1 MSLLDKTFQE
11 TLELILTKGYKKED
25 RTGTGTISFPG
36 VMIRHDM
43 SDGYPLLTLRTV
55 PFKSAAIELEGFIK
69 GITSKQWYKER
80 GCNYW
85 NQWCN
90 PQVVPYGTDD
100 DTKKKMEECDD
111 LGEIY
116 GKQWRDFHDP
126 YCLVGEQDNH
136 GTGYKPE
143 RRLGHQGLDQLKE
156 VVDTLKSNPNSRRM
170 LCSAW
175 NPLALEHMALPPCH
189 FAWQVNVTDGKLN
202 LFYYMRSV
210 DFVLGNDL
218 NTYGLL
224 LHLLAKESNLKE
236 GMLVGFFADAHIY
249 LNHIDG
255 IKELL
260 SRDATSSLPTI
271 KTDNF
276 KSIYD
281 WQYSDTIL
289 LDYEPLPSVKFK
301 VAV

>member
-1 MSLLDKTFQE
+1 MSFLDKTFQE
-11 TLELILTKGYKKED
+11 NLELILTKGYKKED

-36 VMIRHDM
+36 IMIRHDM
-43 SDGYPLLTLRTV
+43 SDGYPLLTLRKV

-90 PQVVPYGTDD
+90 PQEVAYGTDD

-111 LGEIY
+111 LGKIY
-116 GKQWRDFHDP
+116 GYQWRNFKG
-126 YCLVGEQDNH
+126 V
-136 GTGYKPE
+136 
-143 RRLGHQGLDQLKE
+143 DQLKNI
-156 VVDTLKSNPNSRRM
+156 VNTLKKDTNNRRM
-170 LCSAW
+170 VCSAW
-175 NPLALEHMALPPCH
+175 APDQLNEMALPPCH

-260 SRDATSSLPTI
+260 NRNVTGKLPTI

-281 WQYSDTIL
+281 WQYNDTIL
-289 LDYEPLPSVKFK
+289 LDYEPLPSVKFN

>member
-43 SDGYPLLTLRTV
+43 SEGYPLLTLRTV

-90 PQVVPYGTDD
+90 PKVVPYGTDD

-116 GKQWRDFHDP
+116 GSQWRNFQDP
-126 YCLVGEQDNH
+126 QNLYGSTV
-136 GTGYKPE
+136 K
-143 RRLGHQGLDQLKE
+143 DQLKE

-260 SRDATSSLPTI
+260 SRNATGNLPTI

-289 LDYEPLPSVKFK
+289 CDYNPLPSVKFK

>member
-1 MSLLDKTFQE
+1 MSFLDKTFQE
-11 TLELILTKGYKKED
+11 NLELILTKGYKKED

-43 SDGYPLLTLRTV
+43 SDGYPLLTLRKV

-90 PQVVPYGTDD
+90 PQQVAYGTDD

-111 LGEIY
+111 LGKIY
-116 GKQWRDFHDP
+116 GYQWRNFKG
-126 YCLVGEQDNH
+126 V
-136 GTGYKPE
+136 
-143 RRLGHQGLDQLKE
+143 DQLKNI
-156 VVDTLKSNPNSRRM
+156 VNTLKKDTNNRRM
-170 LCSAW
+170 VCSAW
-175 NPLALEHMALPPCH
+175 APDQLNEMALPPCH

-260 SRDATSSLPTI
+260 SRNATSDLPTI
-271 KTDNF
+271 ETYNF

-289 LDYEPLPSVKFK
+289 HDYNPLSSIKFK

>member
-1 MSLLDKTFQE
+1 MSNLDKTFQE

-43 SDGYPLLTLRTV
+43 SEGYPLLTLRTV

-116 GKQWRDFHDP
+116 GKQWRDFHDVTYP
-126 YCLVGEQDNH
+126 WGGEH
-136 GTGYKPE
+136 K
-143 RRLGHQGLDQLKE
+143 DQLKD

-175 NPLALEHMALPPCH
+175 NPLALNHMALPPCH

-260 SRDATSSLPTI
+260 SRNTMGNLPTI

-289 LDYEPLPSVKFK
+289 LDYEPLPSVKFN

>member
-43 SDGYPLLTLRTV
+43 LDGYPLLTLRAV

-100 DTKKKMEECDD
+100 DAKKKMEECDD

-116 GKQWRDFHDP
+116 GKQWRDFHDVTYP
-126 YCLVGEQDNH
+126 WGGEH
-136 GTGYKPE
+136 K
-143 RRLGHQGLDQLKE
+143 DQLKD

>member
-1 MSLLDKTFQE
+1 MSNLDKTFKE
-11 TLELILTKGYKKED
+11 NLELILTNGYKKED

-43 SDGYPLLTLRTV
+43 SEGYPLLTLRKV

-90 PQVVPYGTDD
+90 PQVVSYGTDA

-116 GKQWRDFHDP
+116 GKQWRDFHDVTYP
-126 YCLVGEQDNH
+126 WGGEH
-136 GTGYKPE
+136 K
-143 RRLGHQGLDQLKE
+143 DQLKD
-156 VVDTLKSNPNSRRM
+156 VIDTLKSNPNSRRM

>member
-1 MSLLDKTFQE
+1 MSNLDKTFQE
-11 TLELILTKGYKKED
+11 NLELILTNGYKKED

-43 SDGYPLLTLRTV
+43 SEGYPLLTLRKV

-100 DTKKKMEECDD
+100 DAKKKMEECDD

-116 GKQWRDFHDP
+116 GKQWRDFHDVTYP
-126 YCLVGEQDNH
+126 WGGEH
-136 GTGYKPE
+136 K
-143 RRLGHQGLDQLKE
+143 DQLKD

-260 SRDATSSLPTI
+260 SRNTMGNLPTI

-289 LDYEPLPSVKFK
+289 LDYEPLPSVKFD

>member
-1 MSLLDKTFQE
+1 MSRLDKTFQE
-11 TLELILTKGYKKED
+11 TLDLILTKGYKKQD
-25 RTGTGTISFPG
+25 RTGIGTISFPG

-43 SDGYPLLTLRTV
+43 SEGYPLLTLRTV

-116 GKQWRDFHDP
+116 GSQWRNFQDP
-126 YCLVGEQDNH
+126 QNLYESTV
-136 GTGYKPE
+136 K
-143 RRLGHQGLDQLKE
+143 DQLKD

-175 NPLALEHMALPPCH
+175 NPLALNHMALPPCH

-224 LHLLAKESNLKE
+224 LHLLAKQSNLKE

-260 SRDATSSLPTI
+260 NRNATSDLPTI
-271 KTDNF
+271 ETDNF

-289 LDYEPLPSVKFK
+289 CNYNPLPSVKFK

>member
-43 SDGYPLLTLRTV
+43 SEGYPLLTLRTV

-90 PQVVPYGTDD
+90 PKVIPYGTDD

-116 GKQWRDFHDP
+116 GSQWRNFQDP
-126 YCLVGEQDNH
+126 QNLYGSTV
-136 GTGYKPE
+136 K
-143 RRLGHQGLDQLKE
+143 DQLKD

-260 SRDATSSLPTI
+260 SRNATGNLPTI

-276 KSIYD
+276 KSIYN

-289 LDYEPLPSVKFK
+289 CDYNPLPSVKFK

>member
-1 MSLLDKTFQE
+1 MSKLDKIFQE
-11 TLELILTKGYKKED
+11 NLELILTSGSKKED

-36 VMIRHDM
+36 IMIRHDM
-43 SDGYPLLTLRTV
+43 SDGYPLLTLRQV

-69 GITSKQWYKER
+69 GITSKRWYKER

-90 PQVVPYGTDD
+90 PKVVPYGTDSD
-100 DTKKKMEECDD
+100 AKKRMEECDD
-111 LGEIY
+111 LGKIY

-126 YCLVGEQDNH
+126 SADFSVFNGV
-136 GTGYKPE
+136 
-143 RRLGHQGLDQLKE
+143 DQLKN
-156 VVDTLKSNPNSRRM
+156 VVDTLKSNPSSRRM

-175 NPLALEHMALPPCH
+175 NPLALEDMALPPCH
-189 FAWQVNVTDGKLN
+189 FAWQVNVTDSKLN

-236 GMLVGFFADAHIY
+236 GMLIGFFADAHIY
-249 LNHIDG
+249 LNHLNG
-255 IKELL
+255 VKEILN
-260 SRDATSSLPTI
+260 RNSSVNLPSI
-271 KTDNF
+271 KTDRF
-276 KSIYD
+276 TSIYD
-281 WQYSDTIL
+281 WQYNDTIL
-289 LDYEPLPSVKFK
+289 LDYNPQPSIKFV

>member
-1 MSLLDKTFQE
+1 MSFLDKTFQE
-11 TLELILTKGYKKED
+11 NLELILTKGYKKED

-43 SDGYPLLTLRTV
+43 SDGYPLLTLRKV

-90 PQVVPYGTDD
+90 PQEVAYGTDD

-111 LGEIY
+111 LGKIY
-116 GKQWRDFHDP
+116 GYQWRNFKG
-126 YCLVGEQDNH
+126 V
-136 GTGYKPE
+136 
-143 RRLGHQGLDQLKE
+143 DQLKNI
-156 VVDTLKSNPNSRRM
+156 VNTLKKDTNNRRM
-170 LCSAW
+170 VCSAW
-175 NPLALEHMALPPCH
+175 APDQLNEMALPPCH

-249 LNHIDG
+249 NNHLDG

-260 SRDATSSLPTI
+260 NRNATGKLPTI

-289 LDYEPLPSVKFK
+289 LDYEPLPSVKFN

>member
-1 MSLLDKTFQE
+1 MSFLDKTFQE
-11 TLELILTKGYKKED
+11 NLELILTKGYKKED

-43 SDGYPLLTLRTV
+43 SDGYPLLTLRKV

-90 PQVVPYGTDD
+90 PQEVAYGTDD

-111 LGEIY
+111 LGKIY
-116 GKQWRDFHDP
+116 GYQWRNFKG
-126 YCLVGEQDNH
+126 V
-136 GTGYKPE
+136 
-143 RRLGHQGLDQLKE
+143 DQLKNI
-156 VVDTLKSNPNSRRM
+156 VNTLKKDTNNRRM
-170 LCSAW
+170 VCSAW
-175 NPLALEHMALPPCH
+175 APDQLNEMALPPCH

-260 SRDATSSLPTI
+260 NRNATGKLPTI

-289 LDYEPLPSVKFK
+289 LDYEPLPSVKFN

>member
-90 PQVVPYGTDD
+90 PQVVPYGTDA

-116 GKQWRDFHDP
+116 GKQWRNFQDP
-126 YCLVGEQDNH
+126 QNLYGS
-136 GTGYKPE
+136 TIK
-143 RRLGHQGLDQLKE
+143 DQLKD
-156 VVDTLKSNPNSRRM
+156 VVDTLKSNSNSRRM

-289 LDYEPLPSVKFK
+289 LDYEPLPSVKFN

>member
-1 MSLLDKTFQE
+1 MSFLDKTFQE
-11 TLELILTKGYKKED
+11 NLELILTKGYKKED

-43 SDGYPLLTLRTV
+43 SDGYPLLTLRKV
-55 PFKSAAIELEGFIK
+55 PFKSPAIELEGFIK
-69 GITSKQWYKER
+69 GITSKKWYKER

-90 PQVVPYGTDD
+90 PQVVPYSTDN

-111 LGEIY
+111 LGKIY
-116 GKQWRDFHDP
+116 GYQWRNFKG
-126 YCLVGEQDNH
+126 V
-136 GTGYKPE
+136 
-143 RRLGHQGLDQLKE
+143 DQLKNI
-156 VVDTLKSNPNSRRM
+156 VNTLKKDPNNRRM
-170 LCSAW
+170 VCSAW
-175 NPLALEHMALPPCH
+175 APDQLNEMALPPCH

-260 SRDATSSLPTI
+260 NRNPTGNLPTI

-276 KSIYD
+276 TSIYD

-289 LDYEPLPSVKFK
+289 LDYQPLPSVKFD

>member
-43 SDGYPLLTLRTV
+43 SEGYPLLTLRTV

-90 PQVVPYGTDD
+90 PKVVPYGTED

-116 GKQWRDFHDP
+116 GSQWRNFQDP
-126 YCLVGEQDNH
+126 QNLYGSTV
-136 GTGYKPE
+136 K
-143 RRLGHQGLDQLKE
+143 DQLKD

-260 SRDATSSLPTI
+260 SRNATGNLPTI

-289 LDYEPLPSVKFK
+289 CDYNPLPSVKFK

>member
-1 MSLLDKTFQE
+1 MSFLDKTFQE
-11 TLELILTKGYKKED
+11 NLELILTKGYKKED

-43 SDGYPLLTLRTV
+43 SDGYPLLTLRKV

-90 PQVVPYGTDD
+90 PQEVAYGTDD

-111 LGEIY
+111 LGKIY
-116 GKQWRDFHDP
+116 GYQWRNFKG
-126 YCLVGEQDNH
+126 V
-136 GTGYKPE
+136 
-143 RRLGHQGLDQLKE
+143 DQLKNI
-156 VVDTLKSNPNSRRM
+156 VNTLKKDTNNRRM
-170 LCSAW
+170 VCSAW
-175 NPLALEHMALPPCH
+175 APDQLNEMALPPCH

-260 SRDATSSLPTI
+260 NRNATGKLPTI

-289 LDYEPLPSVKFK
+289 LDYNPLPSVKFE

>member
-1 MSLLDKTFQE
+1 MQVLDKTFQE

-43 SDGYPLLTLRTV
+43 SYGYPLLTLRKV

-69 GITSKQWYKER
+69 GITSKKWYKDR

-90 PQVVPYGTDD
+90 PKVVPYGTDD

-111 LGEIY
+111 LGKIY
-116 GKQWRDFHDP
+116 GYQWRNFKG
-126 YCLVGEQDNH
+126 V
-136 GTGYKPE
+136 
-143 RRLGHQGLDQLKE
+143 DQLKNI
-156 VVDTLKSNPNSRRM
+156 VNTLKTDTNNRRM
-170 LCSAW
+170 VCSAW
-175 NPLALEHMALPPCH
+175 APDQLNEMALPPCH

-249 LNHIDG
+249 INHIDG

-260 SRDATSSLPTI
+260 SRDVTSSLPTI

-289 LDYEPLPSVKFK
+289 LDYNPLPSVKFD

>member
-90 PQVVPYGTDD
+90 PQVVPYGTDN

-116 GKQWRDFHDP
+116 GKQWRDFHDVTYP
-126 YCLVGEQDNH
+126 WGGEH
-136 GTGYKPE
+136 K
-143 RRLGHQGLDQLKE
+143 DQLKE

>member
-11 TLELILTKGYKKED
+11 TLELILTNGYKKED

-43 SDGYPLLTLRTV
+43 SEGYPLLTLRKV

-90 PQVVPYGTDD
+90 PQVVSYGTDA

-116 GKQWRDFHDP
+116 GKQWRDFHDVTYP
-126 YCLVGEQDNH
+126 WGGEH
-136 GTGYKPE
+136 K
-143 RRLGHQGLDQLKE
+143 DQLKE

>member
-1 MSLLDKTFQE
+1 MSFLDKTFQE
-11 TLELILTKGYKKED
+11 NLELILTKGYKKED

-43 SDGYPLLTLRTV
+43 SDGYPLLTLRKV

-90 PQVVPYGTDD
+90 PQEVAYGTDD

-111 LGEIY
+111 LGKIY
-116 GKQWRDFHDP
+116 GYQWRNFKG
-126 YCLVGEQDNH
+126 V
-136 GTGYKPE
+136 
-143 RRLGHQGLDQLKE
+143 DQLKNI
-156 VVDTLKSNPNSRRM
+156 VNTLKKDTNNRRM
-170 LCSAW
+170 VCSAW
-175 NPLALEHMALPPCH
+175 APDQLNEMALPPCH

-260 SRDATSSLPTI
+260 NRNATGKLPTI

-281 WQYSDTIL
+281 WQYNDTIL
-289 LDYEPLPSVKFK
+289 LDYEPLPSVKFE

>member
-1 MSLLDKTFQE
+1 MSFLDKTFQE
-11 TLELILTKGYKKED
+11 NLELILTKGYKKED

-43 SDGYPLLTLRTV
+43 SDGYPLLTLRKV

-90 PQVVPYGTDD
+90 PQQVAYGTDD

-111 LGEIY
+111 LGKIY
-116 GKQWRDFHDP
+116 GYQWRNFKG
-126 YCLVGEQDNH
+126 V
-136 GTGYKPE
+136 
-143 RRLGHQGLDQLKE
+143 DQLKNI
-156 VVDTLKSNPNSRRM
+156 VNTLKKDTNNRRM
-170 LCSAW
+170 VCSAW
-175 NPLALEHMALPPCH
+175 APDQLNEMALPPCH

-249 LNHIDG
+249 NNHLDG

-260 SRDATSSLPTI
+260 NRNATGKLPTI

>member
-1 MSLLDKTFQE
+1 MSNLDKTFQE

-43 SDGYPLLTLRTV
+43 SEGYPLLTLRTV

-111 LGEIY
+111 LGKIY
-116 GKQWRDFHDP
+116 GYQWRNFKG
-126 YCLVGEQDNH
+126 V
-136 GTGYKPE
+136 
-143 RRLGHQGLDQLKE
+143 DQLKNI
-156 VVDTLKSNPNSRRM
+156 VNTLKTDTNNRRM

-175 NPLALEHMALPPCH
+175 APDQLNEMALPPCH

-224 LHLLAKESNLKE
+224 LHLLAKQSNLKE

-260 SRDATSSLPTI
+260 NRNATSDLPTI
-271 KTDNF
+271 ETDNF

-289 LDYEPLPSVKFK
+289 CNYNPLPSVKFK

>member
-1 MSLLDKTFQE
+1 MSNLDKTFQE

-36 VMIRHDM
+36 IMIRHDM
-43 SDGYPLLTLRTV
+43 SDGYPLLTLRKV

-90 PQVVPYGTDD
+90 PKVVPYGTDD

-116 GKQWRDFHDP
+116 GSQWRNFQDP
-126 YCLVGEQDNH
+126 QNLYGSTV
-136 GTGYKPE
+136 K
-143 RRLGHQGLDQLKE
+143 DQLKN

-175 NPLALEHMALPPCH
+175 NPLALNHMALPPCH

-236 GMLVGFFADAHIY
+236 GMLIGFFADAHIY
-249 LNHIDG
+249 LNHLDG
-255 IKELL
+255 VKEILN
-260 SRDATSSLPTI
+260 RNSSVNLPSI
-271 KTDNF
+271 KTDRF
-276 KSIYD
+276 TSIYN
-281 WQYSDTIL
+281 WQYNDTIL
-289 LDYEPLPSVKFK
+289 LDYIPQPSIKFD

>member
-1 MSLLDKTFQE
+1 MSFLDKTFQE
-11 TLELILTKGYKKED
+11 NLELILTKGYKKED

-43 SDGYPLLTLRTV
+43 SDGYPLLTLRKV

-90 PQVVPYGTDD
+90 PQQVAYGTDD

-111 LGEIY
+111 LGKIY
-116 GKQWRDFHDP
+116 GYQWRNFKG
-126 YCLVGEQDNH
+126 V
-136 GTGYKPE
+136 
-143 RRLGHQGLDQLKE
+143 DQLKNI
-156 VVDTLKSNPNSRRM
+156 VNTLKKDINNRRM
-170 LCSAW
+170 VCSAW
-175 NPLALEHMALPPCH
+175 APDQLNEMALPPCH

-249 LNHIDG
+249 NNHLDG

-260 SRDATSSLPTI
+260 NRNATGKLPTI

-289 LDYEPLPSVKFK
+289 LDYEPLPSVKFN

>member
-1 MSLLDKTFQE
+1 MSRLDKTFQE

-116 GKQWRDFHDP
+116 GKQWRHFQDP
-126 YCLVGEQDNH
+126 QNLYGS
-136 GTGYKPE
+136 TIK
-143 RRLGHQGLDQLKE
+143 DQLKD

-175 NPLALEHMALPPCH
+175 NALALEHMALPPCH

-249 LNHIDG
+249 LNHMDG

-260 SRDATSSLPTI
+260 SRNAISDLPTI
-271 KTDNF
+271 ETNNF

-289 LDYEPLPSVKFK
+289 CDYNPLPSVKFK

>member
-1 MSLLDKTFQE
+1 MQVLDKTFQE

-43 SDGYPLLTLRTV
+43 SYGYPLLTLRKV

-69 GITSKQWYKER
+69 GITSKKWYKDR

-111 LGEIY
+111 LGKIY
-116 GKQWRDFHDP
+116 GYQWRNFKG
-126 YCLVGEQDNH
+126 V
-136 GTGYKPE
+136 
-143 RRLGHQGLDQLKE
+143 DQLKNI
-156 VVDTLKSNPNSRRM
+156 VNTLKTDTNNRRM
-170 LCSAW
+170 VCSAW
-175 NPLALEHMALPPCH
+175 APDQLNEMALPPCH

-249 LNHIDG
+249 INHIDG

-260 SRDATSSLPTI
+260 SRDVTSSLPTI

-289 LDYEPLPSVKFK
+289 LDYNPLPSVKFD

>member
-1 MSLLDKTFQE
+1 MQVLDKTFQE
-11 TLELILTKGYKKED
+11 NLELILTKGYKKED

-43 SDGYPLLTLRTV
+43 SDGYPLLTLRKV

-90 PQVVPYGTDD
+90 PQVVAYGTDV

-116 GKQWRDFHDP
+116 GKQWRDFHDVTYP
-126 YCLVGEQDNH
+126 WGGEH
-136 GTGYKPE
+136 K
-143 RRLGHQGLDQLKE
+143 DQLKN

-175 NPLALEHMALPPCH
+175 NPLALNHMALPPCH

-202 LFYYMRSV
+202 LYYYMRSV

-289 LDYEPLPSVKFK
+289 LDYEPLPSVKFN

>member
-1 MSLLDKTFQE
+1 MQVLDKTFQE
-11 TLELILTKGYKKED
+11 NLELILTKGYKKED

-43 SDGYPLLTLRTV
+43 SDGYPLLTLRKV

-69 GITSKQWYKER
+69 GITSKKWYKER

-90 PQVVPYGTDD
+90 PQVVPYGTDN

-116 GKQWRDFHDP
+116 GKQWRDFHDVTYP
-126 YCLVGEQDNH
+126 WGGEN
-136 GTGYKPE
+136 K
-143 RRLGHQGLDQLKE
+143 DQLKD

-224 LHLLAKESNLKE
+224 LHLLAKESNLEE

-260 SRDATSSLPTI
+260 SRDITSSLPTI

-289 LDYEPLPSVKFK
+289 LDYKPLPSVKFE

>member
-1 MSLLDKTFQE
+1 MSVLDKTFQE

-43 SDGYPLLTLRTV
+43 SEGYPLLTLRTV

-90 PQVVPYGTDD
+90 PKVVPYGTDD

-116 GKQWRDFHDP
+116 GSQWRNFQDP
-126 YCLVGEQDNH
+126 QNLYGSTV
-136 GTGYKPE
+136 K
-143 RRLGHQGLDQLKE
+143 DQLKE

-260 SRDATSSLPTI
+260 SRNATGNLPTI

-289 LDYEPLPSVKFK
+289 CDYNPLPSIKFK

>member
-1 MSLLDKTFQE
+1 MSFLDKTFQE
-11 TLELILTKGYKKED
+11 NLELILTKGYKKED

-43 SDGYPLLTLRTV
+43 SDGYPLLTLRKV

-69 GITSKQWYKER
+69 GISSKQWYKER

-90 PQVVPYGTDD
+90 PQEVAYGTDD

-111 LGEIY
+111 LGKIY
-116 GKQWRDFHDP
+116 GYQWRNFKG
-126 YCLVGEQDNH
+126 V
-136 GTGYKPE
+136 
-143 RRLGHQGLDQLKE
+143 DQLKNI
-156 VVDTLKSNPNSRRM
+156 VNTLKKDTNNRRM
-170 LCSAW
+170 VCSAW
-175 NPLALEHMALPPCH
+175 APDQLNEMALPPCH

-260 SRDATSSLPTI
+260 NRNATGKLPNI
-271 KTDNF
+271 KTDSF

-281 WQYSDTIL
+281 WQYNDTIL
-289 LDYEPLPSVKFK
+289 LDYKPLPSVKFE

>member
-1 MSLLDKTFQE
+1 MSFLDKTFQE
-11 TLELILTKGYKKED
+11 NLELILTKGYKKED

-43 SDGYPLLTLRTV
+43 SDGYPLLTLRKV
-55 PFKSAAIELEGFIK
+55 PFKSPAIELEGFIK
-69 GITSKQWYKER
+69 GITSKKWYKER

-90 PQVVPYGTDD
+90 PQVVPYNTDN

-111 LGEIY
+111 LGKIY
-116 GKQWRDFHDP
+116 GYQWRNFKG
-126 YCLVGEQDNH
+126 V
-136 GTGYKPE
+136 
-143 RRLGHQGLDQLKE
+143 DQLKNI
-156 VVDTLKSNPNSRRM
+156 VNTLKKDPNNRRM
-170 LCSAW
+170 VCSAW
-175 NPLALEHMALPPCH
+175 VPDQLNEMALPPCH

-260 SRDATSSLPTI
+260 NRNPTGNLPTI

-289 LDYEPLPSVKFK
+289 LDYQPLPNVKFE

>member
-1 MSLLDKTFQE
+1 MSFLDKTFQE
-11 TLELILTKGYKKED
+11 NLELILTKGYKKED

-43 SDGYPLLTLRTV
+43 SDGYPLLTLRKV

-90 PQVVPYGTDD
+90 PQQVAYGTDD

-111 LGEIY
+111 LGKIY
-116 GKQWRDFHDP
+116 GYQWRNFKG
-126 YCLVGEQDNH
+126 V
-136 GTGYKPE
+136 
-143 RRLGHQGLDQLKE
+143 DQLKNI
-156 VVDTLKSNPNSRRM
+156 VNTLKKDTNNRRM
-170 LCSAW
+170 VCSAW
-175 NPLALEHMALPPCH
+175 APDQLNEMALPPCH

-260 SRDATSSLPTI
+260 NRNATGKLPNI

-281 WQYSDTIL
+281 WQYNDTIL
-289 LDYEPLPSVKFK
+289 LDYEPLPSVKFE

>member
-1 MSLLDKTFQE
+1 MSFLDKTFQE
-11 TLELILTKGYKKED
+11 NLELILTKGYKKED

-43 SDGYPLLTLRTV
+43 SDGYPLLTLRKV

-90 PQVVPYGTDD
+90 PQEVAYGTDN

-116 GKQWRDFHDP
+116 GKQWRDFHDVTYP
-126 YCLVGEQDNH
+126 WGGEH
-136 GTGYKPE
+136 I
-143 RRLGHQGLDQLKE
+143 DQLKD

-260 SRDATSSLPTI
+260 NRNPTGNLPTI

-289 LDYEPLPSVKFK
+289 LDYNPLPSVKFN

>member
-11 TLELILTKGYKKED
+11 TLELILTKGHKKED

-116 GKQWRDFHDP
+116 GSQWRNFQDP
-126 YCLVGEQDNH
+126 QNLYGSTV
-136 GTGYKPE
+136 K
-143 RRLGHQGLDQLKE
+143 DQLKD

-218 NTYGLL
+218 NTYGLI

-260 SRDATSSLPTI
+260 SRNATGNLPTI

-289 LDYEPLPSVKFK
+289 CDYNPLPSVKFK

>member
-1 MSLLDKTFQE
+1 MSFLDKTFQE
-11 TLELILTKGYKKED
+11 NLELILTKGYKKED

-43 SDGYPLLTLRTV
+43 SDGYPLLTLRKV

-90 PQVVPYGTDD
+90 PQEVAYGTDD

-111 LGEIY
+111 LGKIY
-116 GKQWRDFHDP
+116 GYQWRNFKG
-126 YCLVGEQDNH
+126 V
-136 GTGYKPE
+136 
-143 RRLGHQGLDQLKE
+143 DQLKNI
-156 VVDTLKSNPNSRRM
+156 VNTLKKDTNNRRM
-170 LCSAW
+170 VCSAW
-175 NPLALEHMALPPCH
+175 APDQLNEMALPPCH

-249 LNHIDG
+249 NNHLDG

-260 SRDATSSLPTI
+260 NRNVTGNLPTI

-281 WQYSDTIL
+281 WQYNDTIL
-289 LDYEPLPSVKFK
+289 LDYEPLPSVKFN

>member
-1 MSLLDKTFQE
+1 MSRLDKTFQE

-116 GKQWRDFHDP
+116 GSQWRNFQDP
-126 YCLVGEQDNH
+126 QNLYGSTV
-136 GTGYKPE
+136 K
-143 RRLGHQGLDQLKE
+143 DQLKDI
-156 VVDTLKSNPNSRRM
+156 VDTLKSNPNSRRM

-236 GMLVGFFADAHIY
+236 GTLVGFFADAHIY

-260 SRDATSSLPTI
+260 SRNATGNLPTI

-276 KSIYD
+276 KSIYN

-289 LDYEPLPSVKFK
+289 CDYNPLSSVKFK

>member
-1 MSLLDKTFQE
+1 MSRLDKTFQE
-11 TLELILTKGYKKED
+11 TLDLILTKGYKKED

-43 SDGYPLLTLRTV
+43 SEGYPLLTLRTV

-116 GKQWRDFHDP
+116 GSQWRNFQDP
-126 YCLVGEQDNH
+126 QNFYGSTV
-136 GTGYKPE
+136 K
-143 RRLGHQGLDQLKE
+143 DQLKD

-224 LHLLAKESNLKE
+224 LHLLAKQSNLKE

-260 SRDATSSLPTI
+260 SRNATGNLPTI

-289 LDYEPLPSVKFK
+289 CDYNPLPSVKFK